1 MAAAVA
7 AKLITK
13 GQESMTI
20 LRNGALHGPFRRG
33 FNMHGL
39 QA

>member
-20 LRNGALHGPFRRG
+20 LRDGPLHGPFRWG
-33 FNMHGL
+33 FNMRET